1 MEHPPPDEWQE
12 CTDPQEYCHGACK
25 DGGMHRVVALA
36 LRDVVAFDLSIPAQ
50 VFGHRDERNRYA
62 FEVCTEV
69 PGLVPSTSGYA
80 IEVRRGLEAM
90 AAADTVVVPG
100 YAPYDRP
107 RPDVC
112 EALRE
117 AAKRGTR
124 MVSVCTGAFALA
136 GAGLL
141 DGRRAATHWRDAGE
155 LAARYPAV
163 TVDPHVLY
171 VDEGQVLTSA
181 GLAAGIDLCIHLVRS
196 DHGMEAAARVAR
208 RMVVAPYRAG
218 GQAQFL
224 QRPLPPAGAGLATT
238 CEWMLRQLA
247 EPITVQDL
255 ARRTGWSPRTFAR
268 RFVAETGETPLRW
281 LAMQRLY
288 EARRLLEST
297 DLPVDQV
304 AARSGLGT
312 AANLRL
318 HLARELSTTP
328 TAYRRSYQG
337 AGPAGGGSP
346 QTA

>member
-1 MEHPPPDEWQE
+1 
-12 CTDPQEYCHGACK
+12 
-25 DGGMHRVVALA
+25 MHRVVAVA

-50 VFGHRDERNRYA
+50 VFGHEDERDRYS
-62 FEVCTEV
+62 FEVCTDV
-69 PGLVPSTSGYA
+69 PGLVPSTTGYA
-80 IEVRRGLEAM
+80 IDVRRGLDAL
-90 AAADTVVVPG
+90 ATADTVAVPG
-100 YAPYDRP
+100 YAPFDRP
-107 RPDVC
+107 PLDVC

-117 AAKRGTR
+117 AARRGAR
-124 MVSVCTGAFALA
+124 MMSVCTGAFALA

-141 DGRRAATHWRDAGE
+141 DGRRAATHWRDADV
-155 LAARYPAV
+155 LATRYPRV

-181 GLAAGIDLCIHLVRS
+181 GLAAGIDLCIHLVRN

-224 QRPLPPAGAGLATT
+224 QRPLPPAGSGLAAT
-238 CEWMLRQLA
+238 CEWMLRRLT

-255 ARRTGWSPRTFAR
+255 ARRAGWSTRTFAR

-297 DLPVDQV
+297 DLAVDQV
-304 AARSGLGT
+304 ATRSGLGT
-312 AANLRL
+312 AANLRM

-328 TAYRRSYQG
+328 TAYRRTYQG
-337 AGPAGGGSP
+337 SATGAPRRSAADVGRRDPRPRRHEEHHGIP
-346 QTA
+346 Q